1 MDKYAVREA
10 LPPEIHKTLEAY
22 PELLRALL
30 FYRNID
36 TPEKAQEFLNPNYE
50 TGVHDPFLMK
60 DMDKAVERILKAI
73 EQKEKILIYSDYDAD
88 GIPAAVVMHDFFKSI
103 GYENFSIYIPHRHD
117 EGYGLHI
124 EAVDTFVEQG
134 VKLLVTL
141 DCGIVDHDQVKHAMD
156 LGIDVIITDHHLPG
170 ETLPQAYAVVNSK
183 RNDCEYPYD
192 MLCGSGVAFKLV
204 QGILQ
209 KNRFNLKEGAE
220 KWLLDM
226 VGLATLS
233 DMVPLQG
240 ENRVL
245 AHYGLKV
252 IRKSRRPGLQKLLS
266 LMKMKQ
272 QHITEDDIGFMIT
285 PRINAASRMGVPTDA
300 FHMLSETDEA
310 KADVLARHLDGINA
324 ERKVLV
330 ATLVKEIKK
339 TMAER
344 EDHYRTIPVIVLGNP
359 AWRPAILGL
368 AANSVA
374 EEYNKPVFLWGR
386 EDGVH
391 IKGSCRS
398 DGVTDLVKIM
408 QGASHALLQFGG
420 HKFSGG
426 FAVEHDKIH
435 HLEEALTTSMNSLNA
450 TSKKVE
456 PKKIPI
462 DATLSLD
469 DVSWNN
475 FNHIDKLAPF
485 GVGNPKPTFLFKNIV
500 ISGVKQFGKRQEH
513 LELTFTNSQNRKI
526 PAIGFFMTIDDFSI
540 ALSEGKKINLVA
552 TIEKST
558 FKYSPELRL
567 RIVDVF

>member
-1 MDKYAVREA
+1 MDKYTVREA
-10 LPPEIHKTLEAY
+10 LSSEIDKKLEAY

-36 TPEKAQEFLNPNYE
+36 TPEKAHEFLNPNYE

-60 DMDKAVERILKAI
+60 DMDKAVDRILRAI
-73 EQKEKILIYSDYDAD
+73 MKKEKILIYSDYDAD

-103 GYENFSIYIPHRHD
+103 GYKNFSIYIPHRHD

-124 EAVDTFVEQG
+124 EAVDTFKEQG
-134 VKLLVTL
+134 VNLLITL
-141 DCGIVDHDQVKHAMD
+141 DCGIVDHEQVRHAMD
-156 LGIDVIITDHHLPG
+156 LGIDVIVTDHHVPG
-170 ETLPQAYAVVNSK
+170 ETLPEAYAVVNSK
-183 RNDCEYPYD
+183 RSDCEYPYD

-209 KNRFNLKEGAE
+209 RNRFNLKEGAE

-240 ENRVL
+240 ENRVF

-252 IRKSRRPGLQKLLS
+252 IRKSKRPGLQKLLS

-300 FHMLSETDEA
+300 FNMLSETDEV
-310 KADVLARHLDGINA
+310 KAGVLARHLDSINA

-344 EDHYRTIPVIVLGNP
+344 EDHYRTTPVIVLGNP

-408 QGASHALLQFGG
+408 QGATHALLQFGG

-435 HLEEALTTSMNSLNA
+435 HLEEALIKSMKELTEGNE
-450 TSKKVE
+450 TVE
-456 PKKIPI
+456 PEKIYI
-462 DATLSLD
+462 DARILLD
-469 DVSWNN
+469 DVTWKNYE
-475 FNHIDKLAPF
+475 HIDKLSPF
-485 GVGNPKPTFLFKNIV
+485 GVGNPKPTFLFENVI

-513 LELTFTNSQNRKI
+513 LELTFINSQNRKI
-526 PAIGFFMTIDDFSI
+526 PAIGFFIIAEDFSVS
-540 ALSEGKKINLVA
+540 LLPHSTINLIA

-558 FKYSPELRL
+558 FKYTPELRL